1 MDNYPEE
8 FTELQKRPN
17 DDLAGMHAILCNLN
31 RKIPVDVLVI
41 ILSQ

>member
-17 DDLAGMHAILCNLN
+17 DDLAGWFA
-31 RKIPVDVLVI
+31 
-41 ILSQ
+41 

>member
-17 DDLAGMHAILCNLN
+17 DDLAGVYSNL
-31 RKIPVDVLVI
+31 RVLNQLNFPAVYVHYW
-41 ILSQ
+41 